1 MSNSSELGVKYFI
14 ATQFDEKMQREHVG
28 VQDKERVRI
37 EVIEKVRQTIEE
49 LGGTMPEDLPLP
61 DKSVKTIEAEQ
72 RRQLQAGDDE

>member
-1 MSNSSELGVKYFI
+1 MKYFI